1 MTFTYF
7 LLIGVI
13 KMLSLVG
20 VRAVDISRA
29 VGASCYTGLT
39 SYNKVIAGVIPA
51 IENEYDLIDFFF
63 SMCSKLRF
71 MTHTIIEKPT
81 TRKELV
87 ELFRELEME
96 MQNEEKTI

>member
-20 VRAVDISRA
+20 IRAVDISKA

-63 SMCSKLRF
+63 SMCSKLRLT
-71 MTHTIIEKPT
+71 THTIIRKPT

-87 ELFRELEME
+87 ELFRELETE
-96 MQNEEKTI
+96 IQNEEKTI